1 MLYEQ
6 QNMNYQLFP
15 ALIQG
20 VGGNLEHRRDK
31 MDATPSR
38 AKGITI
44 DDKDE
49 TPNLLVL
56 NTQAENAS

>member
-1 MLYEQ
+1 
-6 QNMNYQLFP
+6 MNYQLFP